1 MKTGGIP
8 LEANPVVFTIQI
20 LSPVND
26 CVMYE
31 EQHSINMLAST
42 GVFSLNIGAGIRS
55 GTNFEDTSALLDIF
69 KNGQNFTGIT
79 TCSSG
84 TSYNA
89 LSGHTR
95 KMRISY
101 NDGGGLV
108 TLAQDFHMQSTP
120 FAWYANSLQGLTPN
134 NFVQVNALQNLTQS
148 NLENLL
154 GGTNYTSLLAL
165 ISGTSPNYMPVGAN
179 GANLP
184 SFAADP
190 VAPAAGATWFDSTT
204 NQVKFYDGTS
214 VQVIGGGG
222 AGTGTVTSII
232 AGSGLSGGTITTS
245 GTIAIAAGGVTNS
258 MLASGI
264 DAAKI
269 TSGTLPL
276 GVIPTGT
283 DTTKLPLA
291 GGTMGGSIT
300 MGGFDFLGSGHI
312 TMSSQKT
319 ITIGKYTNAQQATL
333 IASPLTVANA
343 GATWYNSDTGKLMWW
358 NGSSALEVLD
368 AATAGTIGDI
378 TAVNTNAGSGLSGGV
393 ATGAATITIVTDNSS
408 TEING
413 SNQLQ
418 LKDLGVTTAKINA
431 DAVTTGKILDGTI
444 ATADLA
450 DSSVTSQKINTV
462 SPTKIVSGPAEYLT
476 YEPAATAC
484 TVGQTLKWSAALPM
498 GWICGDDNNAGGD
511 VTAVN
516 TTFPLSGGAT
526 SGAISLSL
534 LYDDSTIGMNGS
546 NQIFVKTSGITA
558 TQLSGDAVTTSKIL
572 DGTIATLDLADDAVT
587 TGKILNGA
595 VTNAKIT
602 SMGVEKLLSSSGNYF
617 TYAPNGIVCT
627 NNQVLKWSTADLRW
641 NCDNDIDTNTD
652 AVSSVF
658 TRTGAIVATA
668 GDYTAT
674 QITNTAAGNISAV
687 TAQAAINELDTEK
700 VSKAGDT
707 MSGAL
712 ILNSTLTTNAAVTS
726 TAAITLNAQNEMR
739 FADSD
744 SSNYL
749 ALRSPAS
756 VTSNITWTL
765 PNVDG
770 ASGAFLSTNGSGVL
784 SWVAG
789 NNGDITEVIAGSGL
803 TGGATSGPATLGVA
817 TAGITSTHI
826 NDGTIATIDI
836 ADNAI
841 TTLKILDAN
850 VTTAKIN
857 DGAVTDAKIDTVSID
872 KIINGGSKYFKY
884 KPNNTNCTNLDT
896 LKWNNALEQWECG
909 SDNNAVVSVFTRTG
923 AVVATAGDYTA
934 TQITNSASGNIAAV
948 TVQAALNELDSEKL
962 AKSGDT
968 MTGPLTLNAQ
978 NEVRFAD
985 SDSSNYVALRSP
997 ATVASN
1003 ITWTLPNVDGLNG
1016 TVLTTNGSGG
1026 LSWSAASQATSVNA
1040 NTGTAAA
1047 PSISFTTE
1055 ADTGFYNSNSNAIG
1069 VASGGSQTFEFN
1081 TVGLQSP
1088 TTRGPLIT
1096 TAAGSATNPTY
1107 SFAGDPNTGWYS
1119 PSADVL
1125 AATTNGSDR
1134 MTILANGNVGIGTNN
1149 PGARLELVDSGV
1161 SNGTLAF

>member
-1 MKTGGIP
+1 MLSWFIFSAKSLAQVPSSFVYQGQITKAGGIP
-8 LEANPVVFTIQI
+8 LEADPVMFRIQI

-26 CVMYE
+26 CVMFE
-31 EQHSINMLAST
+31 EQHSINMLGST

-55 GTNFEDTSALLDIF
+55 GSDFEDTSVLLDVF

-79 TCSSG
+79 TCASG

-120 FAWYANSLQGLTPN
+120 FSWYANSLQGLTPS

-148 NLENLL
+148 NLESLL

-165 ISGTSPNYMPVGAN
+165 IAGTSPNYMPVGSN

-184 SFAADP
+184 SFASDP
-190 VAPAAGATWFDSTT
+190 VAPVAGATWFDSTT
-204 NQVKFYDGTS
+204 NQIKFYDGTS

-222 AGTGTVTSII
+222 AGTGTVTSIT

-245 GTIAIAAGGVTNS
+245 GTIAISAGGVTNS

-264 DAAKI
+264 DASKI
-269 TSGTLPL
+269 TTGTLPA

-291 GGTMGGSIT
+291 GGTMGGSLT

-319 ITIGKYTNAQQATL
+319 ITIGKFTNAQQATL

-343 GATWYNSDTGKLMWW
+343 GASWYNSDTGKLMWW

-368 AATAGTIGDI
+368 AVTAGTIGDI

-393 ATGAATITIVTDNSS
+393 ATGAATLSILTDN
-408 TEING
+408 TGIEING

-431 DAVTTGKILDGTI
+431 NAVTTGKILDGTI

-450 DSSVTSQKINTV
+450 DTSVTNQKINTL
-462 SPTKIVSGPAEYLT
+462 SPTKIVSAPAEYLT
-476 YEPAATAC
+476 YAPAASAC
-484 TVGQTLKWSAALPM
+484 INGQTLKWNSLT
-498 GWICGDDNNAGGD
+498 GWECGSDDNAGGD

-558 TQLSGDAVTTSKIL
+558 TQLAGDAVTTSKIL
-572 DGTIATLDLADDAVT
+572 DGTIATSDIADDAVT

-602 SMGVEKLLSSSGNYF
+602 SIGVEKLISSTGNYL

-627 NNQVLKWSTADLRW
+627 NNQVLKWSTVDLRW
-641 NCDNDIDTNTD
+641 DCANDIDTNTD

-658 TRTGAIVATA
+658 TRTGAVVATA

-674 QITNTAAGNISAV
+674 QITNSASGNISSV
-687 TAQAAINELDTEK
+687 TAQAAINELDSEK

-726 TAAITLNAQNEMR
+726 TAAITLNAQNEVR

-749 ALRSPAS
+749 ALRSPAT
-756 VTSNITWTL
+756 VASNITWTL
-765 PNVDG
+765 PSADG

-784 SWVAG
+784 NWVAG
-789 NNGDITEVIAGSGL
+789 NNGDITDVIAGSGL
-803 TGGATSGPATLGVA
+803 TGGAASGPATLGVA
-817 TAGITSTHI
+817 TGGITSTHI
-826 NDGTIATIDI
+826 NDGTIATVDI

-857 DGAVTDAKIDTVSID
+857 DGAVTDVKIDTVSVD

-896 LKWNNALEQWECG
+896 LKWNNTAEQWECG

-923 AVVATAGDYTA
+923 AVVAAAGDYTA
-934 TQITNSASGNIAAV
+934 TQITNSASGNISAV
-948 TVQAALNELDSEKL
+948 TAQAALNELDSEKL

-968 MTGPLTLNAQ
+968 MTGNLTLNAQ

-997 ATVASN
+997 ATVAAN
-1003 ITWTLPNVDGLNG
+1003 ITWTLPNADGLSG
-1016 TVLTTNGSGG
+1016 TVLTTNGSGV
-1026 LSWSAASQATSVNA
+1026 LSWTAASAATSVNA

-1055 ADTGFYNSNSNAIG
+1055 ADTGFYNSNSNSIG
-1069 VASGGSQTFEFN
+1069 VANGGFQTFDFN

-1088 TTRGPLIT
+1088 TTRGALIT

-1107 SFAGDPNTGWYS
+1107 SFAGDPDTGWYS

-1125 AATTNGSDR
+1125 AASTNGSERVRID
-1134 MTILANGNVGIGTNN
+1134 ASGNVG
-1149 PGARLELVDSGV
+1149 
-1161 SNGTLAF
+1161 